1 MCRICSGKL
10 PRLVSSRF
18 LVPAKEVKYGKNKRK
33 YPASGG
39 NLSSQ
44 YLKSADYNPKRIAVE
59 RNGEIIPKSKY
70 EETLLSDG
78 DVLEIVSFVGGG

>member
-1 MCRICSGKL
+1 M
-10 PRLVSSRF
+10 
-18 LVPAKEVKYGKNKRK
+18 VKIN
-33 YPASGG
+33 G
-39 NLSSQ
+39 NTLHLEGISLSQ